1 MIKKIND
8 PMMNVLRHSFTITV
22 NSIIFVIAGFAVFK
36 NNNVKKISNITS

>member
-8 PMMNVLRHSFTITV
+8 PMMNVLRHSFTV